1 MLRCLSINVNNFKN
15 RCIVNIYFKELKYLP
30 KEKTEHLFICLK
42 KITRYCQIKSHD
54 HNTKKI
60 KQNGYQQT
68 QIKLRYGNSSEYT
81 TQPVNSSSTE
91 I

>member
-54 HNTKKI
+54 HNTKKKKSNKMGI
-60 KQNGYQQT
+60 S
-68 QIKLRYGNSSEYT
+68 KLRLS
-81 TQPVNSSSTE
+81 
-91 I
+91 